1 MTMDIQALLS
11 SIRAGED
18 TELELK
24 EVVFR
29 GDRIAFGSDPGRA
42 SSKLAEAFVSMANT
56 RGGTL
61 VMGVRNA
68 DRVIVGVDPAS
79 AISWSSS
86 WSTSRPP
93 TAIR

>member
-1 MTMDIQALLS
+1 MAMDIPALLS

-42 SSKLAEAFVSMANT
+42 SSKLAEVLVSMANT

-61 VMGVRNA
+61 V
-68 DRVIVGVDPAS
+68 ILQ
-79 AISWSSS
+79 SSC
-86 WSTSRPP
+86 R
-93 TAIR
+93 

>member
-1 MTMDIQALLS
+1 MTMDTQALLS

-24 EVVFR
+24 EIVFR

-42 SSKLAEAFVSMANT
+42 SSKLAEVFVSMANT

-61 VMGVRNA
+61 VMGVRDA
-68 DRVIVGVDPAS
+68 DRAVVGVDPLK
-79 AISWSSS
+79 
-86 WSTSRPP
+86 RDLLE
-93 TAIR
+93 